1 MHVHKGLKGHTVWFE
16 DHTVWFGTIFLIVCA
31 MIASHHN
38 CPNSKEKI
46 VYKKAIVYEKAKE
59 CKKPQ
64 SNPEVRSDEVGF
76 VYYWNDSKKQCDWAD
91 LSNSSYKSSAWA
103 CDDTS
108 ASISSTYNTLVV
120 ICKGLESKGKTGTV
134 LFSTHR
140 DDNNEK
146 AFYLKKLVDRSS
158 VLNHWTK
165 ETRHYFWR
173 SEADCMVSGPS
184 KRASRLKTY
193 Q

>member
-31 MIASHHN
+31 MIARHHN

-46 VYKKAIVYEKAKE
+46 VYKEAKE

-64 SNPEVRSDEVGF
+64 VNPEVKSGEIDF
-76 VYYWNDSKKQCDWAD
+76 VYYWRDSKKQCDFANLD
-91 LSNSSYKSSAWA
+91 HSSYSSSAWF
-103 CDDTS
+103 CDGTS
-108 ASISSTYNTLVV
+108 SSISSTYNTLTMT
-120 ICKGLESKGKTGTV
+120 CKGLKSQGKTGTV
-134 LFSTHR
+134 LFSVHR
-140 DDNNEK
+140 DEKNEK
-146 AFYLKKLVDRSS
+146 AFYLKKLVDP
-158 VLNHWTK
+158 VGMLNRWSK
-165 ETRHYFWR
+165 ETRYYFWK

-184 KRASRLKTY
+184 KEANRLKTY

>member
-38 CPNSKEKI
+38 CPNSKDK
-46 VYKKAIVYEKAKE
+46 IVYEKAKE
-59 CKKPQ
+59 YVPHTIQ
-64 SNPEVRSDEVGF
+64 GAIWPA
-76 VYYWNDSKKQCDWAD
+76 YYWNDSKKQCFYDDLNDW
-91 LSNSSYKSSAWA
+91 NSRWICSSVS
-103 CDDTS
+103 T
-108 ASISSTYNTLVV
+108 SISGTHNNTLVV

-140 DDNNEK
+140 DDNIN
-146 AFYLKKLVDRSS
+146 AFYLKKLVDHSS

-165 ETRHYFWR
+165 ETRYYFWT